1 MTERRPRSSS
11 ILFAVLCAAV
21 FSIALP
27 LASGKARA
35 VTVEDGTD
43 KAIGAEN
50 TRTVLALI
58 EQHLNNPDAK
68 VTVLRRSGPSLICG
82 SVNVKNKEGLY
93 TGERGFVVDLSDNSF
108 GRVPDGPELLSSR
121 SAGFD
126 TKERIRQIYFEKC
139 LD

>member
-1 MTERRPRSSS
+1 M
-11 ILFAVLCAAV
+11 AVEVARLSLVRQAVICLVAAAGA
-21 FSIALP
+21 FLI
-27 LASGKARA
+27 ASGEAHA

-43 KAIGAEN
+43 KAIGAES
-50 TRTVLALI
+50 TRTVIALI
-58 EQHLNNPDAK
+58 EQHLKNPDAK
-68 VTVLRRSGPSLICG
+68 ITVLRRSGTSLICG

-126 TKERIRQIYFEKC
+126 DKERIRQIYFEKC

>member
-1 MTERRPRSSS
+1 MVARRQRSSPC
-11 ILFAVLCAAV
+11 LAAFFCAAV
-21 FSIALP
+21 FPIGLL
-27 LASGKARA
+27 LAPGGAAA

-43 KAIGAEN
+43 KTIGAES
-50 TRTVLALI
+50 TRTVLGLI
-58 EQHLNNPDAK
+58 DQHLKNPDAK
-68 VTVLRRSGPSLICG
+68 VTVLRRSRASLICG

-126 TKERIRQIYFEKC
+126 AKERIRQVYFEKC

>member
-1 MTERRPRSSS
+1 MAVRRLRSSS
-11 ILFAVLCAAV
+11 FLAVLLCAV
-21 FSIALP
+21 ALP
-27 LASGKARA
+27 SALLLAPGIAVA

-43 KAIGAEN
+43 KAIGAES

-58 EQHLNNPDAK
+58 EQHLKSPDAK

-126 TKERIRQIYFEKC
+126 TKERIRQIYFENC